1 MTLQQDTPVVTAPV
15 TGVAATPMQEA
26 LWWVHQRA
34 RNQSVY
40 NLTWRLG
47 CGSTVDVDALGVA
60 WQAVVDRHEALR
72 TAAVRVDG
80 VLRLVVTPRLPVQVQ
95 RVEIA
100 DPGGTPAEELLRLI
114 CEELSEQSFALDTA
128 PLARLTS
135 ITVGDTQEL
144 LLTVHHVV
152 VDGWGIQLVMQDLS
166 AAYTAALAGTEPRY
180 EGDAE
185 PFSVYAAEQA
195 AARAAGDWEASLE
208 HWRSDLDGAVST
220 TVCAD
225 HDRFAGTGAA
235 GVTLRYRFSP
245 DAAAAVGELGTSHY
259 ATPFAVLL
267 AALQIVLV
275 RGGAGED
282 VAIGA
287 VLANRM
293 TPRDQ
298 ALVGYLANLC
308 IARSTVRD
316 DDTIGDV
323 VGRGRDAVWT
333 MLAHQQV
340 PYATVFGALTE
351 STQSML
357 SDYAPLLLNYLGPI
371 ASGIAI
377 GDVPLVLHRTPN
389 RAARADIS
397 IAFWEIDGAYWT
409 EIEYNTGR
417 YERPTV
423 MRLLHDLDAVL
434 TAGGADPSTR
444 VGDLTVR
451 TRASAGHLD
460 HHRPEAT
467 VTPAVALPGSASW
480 DLAGRLWQ
488 DVLGHPAGGPD
499 EDFFAAGGRSLK
511 VIQLAV
517 AVEAATGQRLD
528 VIDWLTRPTPR
539 RLVEQL
545 ETDAVPAEVEST
557 LVTLR
562 EGDGGPH
569 VHLVHGAS
577 GAAQDYRHLAAALPA
592 GWRVTA
598 SQERSP
604 LAGVPAMA
612 ERYLADLLAEVGAP
626 DVLCGWSMGGQIC
639 YRMAAALAE
648 SGPAPALAV
657 LDAAPPVGY
666 PMDADRER
674 ECFETFAAGIAAA
687 LGTSLG
693 SSLESSLGS
702 SLPVVHGGDDE
713 LAVRA
718 LAAHLA
724 AASPT
729 GETVPTST
737 LLDRWRV
744 HLRHTKAV
752 AAFVGTERVPA
763 TGLVAGADL
772 LDVQLDQWAEL
783 FASPP
788 ARLRLDTSHQGVLTE
803 QLAPTVAA
811 ALTELLPQR

>member
-1 MTLQQDTPVVTAPV
+1 MTLQQDSPVAVPSVSPAAGVPVTA
-15 TGVAATPMQEA
+15 MQES

-47 CGSTVDVDALGVA
+47 CGSTVDVTALGVA

-72 TAAVRVDG
+72 TAVYRVDG
-80 VLRLVVTPRLPVQVQ
+80 ELRLVVTPTLPVRVQ
-95 RVEIA
+95 RIQIA
-100 DPGGTPAEELLRLI
+100 DPGGTPTDELLRLV

-128 PLARLTS
+128 PLARLAS
-135 ITVGDTQEL
+135 IEVAGTQEL
-144 LLTVHHVV
+144 LLTVHHVA
-152 VDGWGIQLVMQDLS
+152 VDGWGIQLIMQDLS
-166 AAYTAALAGTEPRY
+166 VAYAAALTGAEPKF

-185 PFSVYAAEQA
+185 PFTAYAAEQA
-195 AARAAGDWEASLE
+195 AARAAGDWAASLE
-208 HWRSDLDGAVST
+208 HWRSALDGAVST

-225 HDRFAGTGAA
+225 HDRFAGTGAP
-235 GVTLRYRFSP
+235 GVTLRYRFSQE
-245 DAAAAVGELGTSHY
+245 AAAAVGALGTSHY

-267 AALQIVLV
+267 AALQIVLA

-308 IARSTVRD
+308 IARATVRA

-333 MLAHQQV
+333 MLAHQHV

-371 ASGIAI
+371 AAGLAL

-397 IAFWEIDGAYWT
+397 IAFWEVEGAYWT

-434 TAGGADPSTR
+434 AAGGADATTR
-444 VGDLTVR
+444 VADLSVR

-460 HHRPEAT
+460 HHRPAAAAAP
-467 VTPAVALPGSASW
+467 VRALPASATW
-480 DLAGRLWQ
+480 ELAGRLWQ
-488 DVLGHPAGGPD
+488 EVLGHQAGGPD

-528 VIDWLTRPTPR
+528 VVAWLARPTPR
-539 RLVEQL
+539 TLVQQL
-545 ETDAVPAEVEST
+545 EAEAEPADAMSTVVP
-557 LVTLR
+557 LR
-562 EGDGGPH
+562 EGAGGPH
-569 VHLVHGAS
+569 LHLVHGAS
-577 GAAQDYRHLAAALPA
+577 GSAQDYRHLAAALPD

-598 SQERSP
+598 SQERTP
-604 LAGVPAMA
+604 LPDVLSMA
-612 ERYLADLLAEVGAP
+612 RRYLADLLAEGDAP
-626 DVLCGWSMGGQIC
+626 DILCGWSMGGQVC

-648 SGPAPALAV
+648 SGAAPALAV

-687 LGTSLG
+687 LGIPPGTA
-693 SSLESSLGS
+693 
-702 SLPVVHGGDDE
+702 LPVVHGDDGE
-713 LAVRA
+713 LAIRA

-729 GETVPTST
+729 GETVPTAT

-744 HLRHTKAV
+744 HLRHTEAV
-752 AAFVGTERVPA
+752 AAFVGTDQVPGA
-763 TGLVAGADL
+763 GLVVGADL
-772 LDVQLDQWAEL
+772 LDVQLDQWATL
-783 FASPP
+783 FKSPP
-788 ARLRLDTSHQGVLTE
+788 ARLRLGTGHHGVLTE
-803 QLAPTVAA
+803 DVAA
-811 ALTELLPQR
+811 TLAGALTNLLPHH